1 MFILLETCL
10 MLISKTCQ
18 LNPKFIASRSI
29 EKQIKYMTTSYS
41 QLRYKECTWWIYIVG
56 STWWIYIVGIPKLQ
70 LLLLEPFRNQQ
81 QQLNIQQSLKGIAA
95 RPCKDLGAHMAE
107 NGVVG
112 WSLKIDHTVSRFPT
126 AMRSVGNRR
135 FLLEWHIT

>member
-10 MLISKTCQ
+10 MLFSKTCQ

-29 EKQIKYMTTSYS
+29 EKQIKYMKTSYS
-41 QLRYKECTWWIYIVG
+41 QLRYKEC
-56 STWWIYIVGIPKLQ
+56 TWWIYIVGIPKLQ
-70 LLLLEPFRNQQ
+70 LLLLEPFRNQL
-81 QQLNIQQSLKGIAA
+81 QQLNIQQSQKGIVA
-95 RPCKDLGAHMAE
+95 RPCKDLEAHMAE

-112 WSLKIDHTVSRFPT
+112 WSLKIDHTVNRFPT